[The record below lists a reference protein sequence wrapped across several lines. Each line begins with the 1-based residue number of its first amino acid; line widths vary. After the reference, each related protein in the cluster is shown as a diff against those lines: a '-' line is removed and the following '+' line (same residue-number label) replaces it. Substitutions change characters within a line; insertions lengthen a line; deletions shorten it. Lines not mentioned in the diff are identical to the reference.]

1 MTNKRSLS
9 FTTIIAVLVGLCVVG
24 GVLVWQTWRASQTAD
39 NGRVPIGGPF
49 TLVDQNGRTVTEQSW
64 PGQHLLVYFGYSY
77 CPDVCPGD
85 LQRISLALTALEE
98 TDPEAARK
106 IQPLFIT
113 IDPERDTVAAVKD
126 YVSLFHPRLVGL
138 TGTPA
143 QIETAKKSYR
153 VYAVKREDENAG
165 DYLMDH
171 TALVYLISP
180 KGEYEAHFTS
190 STPPDEMARRLGEV
204 VG

>member
-1 MTNKRSLS
+1 MTQKRSIS
-9 FTTIIAVLVGLCVVG
+9 FTTVIVVLLALCAVAGL
-24 GVLVWQTWRASQTAD
+24 LVWQTWRAQTD
-39 NGRVPIGGPF
+39 TQGRVPIGGPF
-49 TLVDQNGRTVTEQSW
+49 TLVDHNGQTVTEKSW

-85 LQRISLALTALEE
+85 LQTLSLALERLEQ
-98 TDPEAARK
+98 DNPAAAAK

-113 IDPERDTVAAVKD
+113 IDPERDTVEAIRD

-143 QIETAKKSYR
+143 QVEEAKKSYR
-153 VYAVKREDENAG
+153 VYAVKREDESAS

-180 KGEYEAHFTS
+180 EGEYEAHFTS
-190 STPPDEMARRLGEV
+190 NTAPDEMARRLGELA
-204 VG
+204 G